1 MKKGLFKY
9 LQSRGLVDA
18 STHENMDELLDKPVH
33 AYLGIDPTAD
43 SLHLGH
49 LAGLSVAKWFLDFGH
64 KVTIVIGGAT
74 ARVGDPSGK
83 SLERPLLEVDQVAQN
98 AESLTQQVKHVLG
111 SSENVTFVD
120 NYDWFKKIDIL
131 TFLRDTGKHF
141 RLGVMLAKDSV
152 KNRLYSEEGI
162 SFTEFTYQIL
172 QAYDFYH
179 LFEQNGVNL
188 QLGGSDQWGNI
199 TAGTDLIRKVLKK
212 EALGMTFPLLTRS
225 DGKKFG
231 KSESGAIWLCAEK
244 CPAYE
249 LYQYLYRSQD
259 SDVINLLKKLSHVAI
274 EEIETLEKG
283 LAGIVPYQTNTAQ
296 KILASSLVEW
306 IHGSS
311 GLKQALELTQGL
323 QPGKDVELDPKELE
337 KLHTLEKGPVID
349 KSTVIEKKYVDI
361 FAEMTLCSSKSEARR
376 LFENGGAYL
385 NNQKISDVNQK
396 MLLSDLLGN
405 HYLVLAAGKKKKI
418 IVKVN

>member
-1 MKKGLFKY
+1 MKTGLFKY
-9 LQSRGLVDA
+9 LKSRGLVDA
-18 STHENMDELLDKPVH
+18 STHENMQELLDKPVH

-83 SLERPLLEVDQVAQN
+83 SLERPLLELNQVADN
-98 AESLTQQVKHVLG
+98 AEALKKQVKNILG
-111 SSENVTFVD
+111 SGDNVLFVD
-120 NYDWFKKIDIL
+120 NYDWFKNIDIL
-131 TFLRDTGKHF
+131 SFLRDTGKHF
-141 RLGVMLAKDSV
+141 RLGVMLSKDSV

-172 QAYDFYH
+172 QAYDFFH
-179 LFEQNGVNL
+179 LFESSGVNL

-212 EALGMTFPLLTRS
+212 EAMGLTFPLLTRS

-231 KSESGAIWLCAEK
+231 KSESGAIWLCQEK

-259 SDVINLLKKLSHVAI
+259 SDVINLLKKLSHVSLEDI
-274 EEIETLEKG
+274 ENLEKG
-283 LAGIVPYQTNTAQ
+283 ILGTTSYETNSAQ
-296 KILASSLVEW
+296 KKLAASIVEW
-306 IHGSS
+306 IHGEQ
-311 GLKQALELTQGL
+311 GLKQALALTQGL
-323 QPGKDVELDPKELE
+323 QPGKDVELDPSELA
-337 KLHTLEKGPVID
+337 KLHELEKGPLCNKQDILD
-349 KSTVIEKKYVDI
+349 KKFVDL
-361 FAEMTLCSSKSEARR
+361 FAELNLCSSKSEARR
-376 LFENGGAYL
+376 LFENGGAYI
-385 NNQKISDVNQK
+385 NNQKNSDSNKKVEA
-396 MLLSDLLGN
+396 SDFLGN

-418 IVKVN
+418 ILKVN